1 MALPSV
7 TSAPSST
14 IVPRKLFVEI
24 TPDGGATFTM
34 LARTISGGP
43 NKEDTERESVTS
55 DGKMLFID
63 RRVPLRRNDSFTIT
77 VDEYPSALISLITG
91 NTNLATARIFAV
103 DPDDGTNVAA
113 WSVTKAGG
121 VTAFNCLVT
130 KEGTFDFNREEVSTF
145 DFMIKPTEAVVYNID
160 ATI

>member
-1 MALPSV
+1 M
-7 TSAPSST
+7 
-14 IVPRKLFVEI
+14 EI
-24 TPDGGATFTM
+24 TPDGGASFTI
-34 LARTISGGP
+34 LALSISGGP

-55 DGKMLFID
+55 DGKMLFVD

-77 VDEYPSALISLITG
+77 VDEYPAALIALITG
-91 NTNLATARIFAV
+91 NTNKATARIFAV

-113 WSVTKAGG
+113 FSVTKAGG
-121 VTAFNCLVT
+121 VSAFNCLVT

-145 DFMIKPTEAVVYNID
+145 DFMIKPTEAIVYNVD